1 MLGTVYKSTGSWYKV
16 KLENGEFVDCKLF
29 GKFRTKNLKS
39 TNPVCVGDNVVIKI
53 TENQTP
59 QIEKIND
66 RQNYLIRKSVKL
78 SKQYHIIASNIDLCF
93 LIITI
98 KNPETSTMFIDR
110 FLASTFSY
118 NIETVL
124 LFNKIDQIEKEEKKE
139 LNNFISIYK
148 KAGYDCMEISGKKN
162 INIDKLKKI
171 MINKS
176 CVFSGHSGVGK
187 STLINKLDSSINIKT
202 SPISESNLSGQHTT
216 TFSEMYD
223 LNFSSRIIDTPG
235 IKGFG
240 LYDVKNSELRD
251 FFKEFTLLRS
261 CKFNNCLHLEEPG
274 CEVKDRVSKGD
285 ISKSRYDNY
294 VELLSEINNNYRH

>member
-39 TNPVCVGDNVVIKI
+39 TNPVCVGDNVVVKI

-59 QIEKIND
+59 QIEQIND
-66 RQNYLIRKSVKL
+66 RHNYLIRKSVKL

-139 LNNFISIYK
+139 LNNFISIYN
-148 KAGYDCMEISGKKN
+148 KAGYDCIEISGKKN

-202 SPISESNLSGQHTT
+202 SPISKSNLSGQHTT

-261 CKFNNCLHLEEPG
+261 CKFNNCLHLKEPG

>member
-1 MLGTVYKSTGSWYKV
+1 MRGTVYKSTGSWYKV

-29 GKFRTKNLKS
+29 GRFRTENLKS
-39 TNPVCVGDNVVIKI
+39 TNPVCVGDHVKVNI
-53 TENQTP
+53 TINQVH
-59 QIEKIND
+59 QIEEICD
-66 RQNYLIRKSVKL
+66 RNNYLIRKSVKL
-78 SKQYHIIASNIDLCF
+78 SKQYHLIASNIDVCF
-93 LIITI
+93 LIVTI

-124 LFNKIDQIEKEEKKE
+124 LFNKIDEIDYKDDKN
-139 LNNFISIYK
+139 LIRLMTIYK
-148 KAGYDCMEISGKKN
+148 NAGYKCLSISGKKS
-162 INIDKLKKI
+162 INIDHLKKV

-187 STLINKLDSSINIKT
+187 STLINKLDSKINIKT

-223 LNFSSRIIDTPG
+223 LNFNARIIDTPG

-240 LYDVKNSELRD
+240 LYDVKQNELRD
-251 FFKEFTLLRS
+251 FFKEFTKVQD
-261 CKFNNCLHLEEPG
+261 CKFNNCLHFEEPG
-274 CEVKDRVSKGD
+274 CQVKIKVDNGT
-285 ISKSRYDNY
+285 ISKSRYQNY
-294 VELLSEINNNYRH
+294 ITLLNEINNNYRI

>member
-39 TNPVCVGDNVVIKI
+39 TNPVCVGDNVVVKI
-53 TENQTP
+53 TDNQTP
-59 QIEKIND
+59 QIEQIND
-66 RQNYLIRKSVKL
+66 RVNYLIRKSVKL

-124 LFNKIDQIEKEEKKE
+124 LFNKIDQIETKEKKE
-139 LNNFISIYK
+139 LNKLVSIYK
-148 KAGYDCMEISGKKN
+148 NAGYDCMEISGKKN
-162 INIDKLKKI
+162 INIDKLKKY

-187 STLINKLDSSINIKT
+187 STLINKLDSRINIKT
-202 SPISESNLSGQHTT
+202 SPIFAN
-216 TFSEMYD
+216 
-223 LNFSSRIIDTPG
+223 
-235 IKGFG
+235 
-240 LYDVKNSELRD
+240 
-251 FFKEFTLLRS
+251 
-261 CKFNNCLHLEEPG
+261 
-274 CEVKDRVSKGD
+274 
-285 ISKSRYDNY
+285 
-294 VELLSEINNNYRH
+294 

>member
-39 TNPVCVGDNVVIKI
+39 TNPVCVGDNVIIKI
-53 TENQTP
+53 TDNQTP
-59 QIEKIND
+59 QIEQIND
-66 RQNYLIRKSVKL
+66 RHNYLIRKSVKL

-98 KNPETSTMFIDR
+98 KNPETSTMFVDR

-148 KAGYDCMEISGKKN
+148 KAGYDYMEISGKKN

-202 SPISESNLSGQHTT
+202 SPISKSKLSGQHTT

-235 IKGFG
+235 IKSFG
-240 LYDVKNSELRD
+240 LYDVKNNELRD
-251 FFKEFTLLRS
+251 FFKEFTLLKS

-274 CEVKDRVSKGD
+274 CKVKDRVSKGY

-294 VELLSEINNNYRH
+294 VELLSEINNNY